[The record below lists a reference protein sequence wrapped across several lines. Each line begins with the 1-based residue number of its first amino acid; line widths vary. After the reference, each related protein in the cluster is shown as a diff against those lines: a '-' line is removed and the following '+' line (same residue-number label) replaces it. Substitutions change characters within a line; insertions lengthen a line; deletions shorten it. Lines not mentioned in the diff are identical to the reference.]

1 MTRFVLHRNLR
12 LRNRLTASPAALL
25 LLIFSLRLSAQKIET
40 SSHRPELPQHPL
52 TLQDCIAIALGE
64 SSKLEASRFDLL
76 AAGEEIRAAR
86 ASLWPSLTGSATGE
100 AFSGR
105 NAGRFALVSTTTT
118 GEGVNANRKVDLA
131 GIGIFGLRL
140 NYPIFQD
147 GSIFGLN
154 DAPTVEVKRAQRN
167 ALAWTTHLSREEV
180 VYRITEAFVAA
191 VSAQNRVQP
200 IEHRVDLLQ
209 RSLGITKEEQQ
220 NGLLLPIDVKVVSEQ
235 LSAAQSLSKAIHEK
249 AVAGSLA
256 LNKLLGLP
264 PSSHVRLVNTLPE
277 PPEPP
282 SAAQLLGRLL
292 TLHPSLQVQ
301 RANIEKAKQDYRL
314 ERFRLYPSVALHGSA
329 LDVSDFEN
337 DAHLLI
343 GGITVNVPIFD
354 FGAQSAT
361 VRARKDTYSAEQARL
376 GAVGDDLASEIV
388 GIYEQIYAS
397 SEAILRLQ
405 TELGKLDRDLRVA
418 QSQQQQGITQ
428 PLTAIDAEL
437 ALVAKHDELDVVQ
450 TRRLL
455 LYASLQ
461 KATGGAWKW
470 IP

>member
-1 MTRFVLHRNLR
+1 MTKSIPHRNLT
-12 LRNRLTASPAALL
+12 LQNSLVASLAALL
-25 LLIFSLRLSAQKIET
+25 LILPLRLSAQEIQIST
-40 SSHRPELPQHPL
+40 HNPELPRHRL

-100 AFSGR
+100 AFSGEGTS
-105 NAGRFALVSTTTT
+105 AFAIVTTGTT
-118 GEGVNANRKVDLA
+118 GEGVNARRRVNLA
-131 GIGIFGLRL
+131 GIGIFGLKL
-140 NYPIFQD
+140 EYPIFKD

-154 DAPTVEVKRAQRN
+154 DAPTVEVTRAQRN
-167 ALAWTTHLSREEV
+167 ALAWTTHLAREEV
-180 VYRITEAFVAA
+180 VYRITEAFVAT

-209 RSLGITKEEQQ
+209 QSLGITKEQQQ

-235 LSAAQSLSKAIHEK
+235 LSGAQSLSKAIHEQ
-249 AVAGSLA
+249 AVAGSLD
-256 LNKLLGLP
+256 LNRLLGLP
-264 PSSHVRLVNTLPE
+264 PSSHVHLVNTLPE

-282 SAAQLLGRLL
+282 SAAQLLNGMLS
-292 TLHPSLQVQ
+292 LHPSLQVQ
-301 RANIEKAKQDYRL
+301 RAHIEKAKQDYRL

-329 LDVSDFEN
+329 LDVSDFTN
-337 DAHLLI
+337 DAHVLI
-343 GGITVNVPIFD
+343 GGITVNIPIFD
-354 FGAQSAT
+354 FGAQLAT
-361 VRARKDTYSAEQARL
+361 MRSRRDTYNAEQARL
-376 GAVGDDLASEIV
+376 GAVGDDLASEVV
-388 GIYEQIYAS
+388 GIYEEIYAS
-397 SEAILRLQ
+397 SQNILRLQ
-405 TELGKLDRDLRVA
+405 GEIGKLDRDLRVA
-418 QSQQQQGITQ
+418 ASQQQQGITP

-437 ALVAKHDELDVVQ
+437 ALVGKQDELDVIR

-461 KATGGAWKW
+461 KAMGGAWKW

>member
-1 MTRFVLHRNLR
+1 MTKSIPQRNLT
-12 LRNRLTASPAALL
+12 LRNSLAASLAALL
-25 LLIFSLRLSAQKIET
+25 LVLPLTFSAQEIST
-40 SSHRPELPQHPL
+40 HNPELPRHPL

-105 NAGRFALVSTTTT
+105 SAGTFALVSTSTT
-118 GEGVNANRKVDLA
+118 GEGVNARKRVNLA
-131 GIGIFGLRL
+131 GIGVFGLKL
-140 NYPIFQD
+140 DYPIFKD

-154 DAPTVEVKRAQRN
+154 DAPPVELKRAQRN
-167 ALAWTTHLSREEV
+167 ALAWTTHLTREEV
-180 VYRITEAFVAA
+180 VYRITEAFVAT

-209 RSLGITKEEQQ
+209 RSLGITKEEQR

-235 LSAAQSLSKAIHEK
+235 LSGAQSLSKAIHEK

-256 LNKLLGLP
+256 LNRLLGLP
-264 PSSHVRLVNTLPE
+264 PSSHVHLVNTLPE

-301 RANIEKAKQDYRL
+301 LANIEKAKQDYRL
-314 ERFRLYPSVALHGSA
+314 ERFRLYPSVDLHGSA

-337 DAHLLI
+337 DAHVLI
-343 GGITVNVPIFD
+343 AGITVNVPIFD
-354 FGAQSAT
+354 FGAQRAT

-376 GAVGDDLASEIV
+376 GAVADDLASEIV

-397 SEAILRLQ
+397 SENILRLQ
-405 TELGKLDRDLRVA
+405 GEIGKLDRDLRVA
-418 QSQQQQGITQ
+418 ASQQQQGITPQ
-428 PLTAIDAEL
+428 LTAIDAEL
-437 ALVAKHDELDVVQ
+437 ALVGKQDELDVVR

-455 LYASLQ
+455 LYANLQ
-461 KATGGAWKW
+461 KTMGGAWKW

>member
-1 MTRFVLHRNLR
+1 
-12 LRNRLTASPAALL
+12 LL
-25 LLIFSLRLSAQKIET
+25 AQEIEIST
-40 SSHRPELPQHPL
+40 HNPELPRHPL

-105 NAGRFALVSTTTT
+105 SAGMFALVSTGTT
-118 GEGVNANRKVDLA
+118 GEGVSAGRRVNLA
-131 GIGIFGLRL
+131 GIGIFGLKL
-140 NYPIFQD
+140 DYPIFKE

-154 DAPTVEVKRAQRN
+154 DAPAVEVRRAQRT
-167 ALAWTTHLSREEV
+167 ALAWTTHLTREEV
-180 VYRITEAFVAA
+180 VYKITQAFVAT

-209 RSLGITKEEQQ
+209 RALGITKEQQQ

-235 LSAAQSLSKAIHEK
+235 LSGARSLSKAIHEQ
-249 AVAGSLA
+249 AVAGSLD
-256 LNKLLGLP
+256 LNRLLGRP
-264 PSSHVRLVNTLPE
+264 PSSHVHLVNTLPE

-282 SAAQLLGRLL
+282 SAAQLLGGLL

-301 RANIEKAKQDYRL
+301 RANIEKAKQDHRL
-314 ERFRLYPSVALHGSA
+314 ERFRLYPSVDLRGSA

-337 DAHLLI
+337 DAHNLI
-343 GGITVNVPIFD
+343 GGITVNIPIFD
-354 FGAQSAT
+354 FGAQRAT

-376 GAVGDDLASEIV
+376 VSVADDLTSEVDAIYE
-388 GIYEQIYAS
+388 GIYVS
-397 SEAILRLQ
+397 SENILRLQ
-405 TELGKLDRDLRVA
+405 GEIGKLDRDLRVA
-418 QSQQQQGITQ
+418 QSQQQQGITPQ
-428 PLTAIDAEL
+428 LTAIDAEL
-437 ALVAKHDELDVVQ
+437 ALVGKRDELDVAQ
-450 TRRLL
+450 TGRLL

-461 KATGGAWKW
+461 KAMGGTWKW

>member
-1 MTRFVLHRNLR
+1 MTKSIPQRNLT
-12 LRNRLTASPAALL
+12 LRNSLAASLAGL
-25 LLIFSLRLSAQKIET
+25 LLILPLRLSAQEIST
-40 SSHRPELPQHPL
+40 HNVELPRHAL
-52 TLQDCIAIALGE
+52 TLQDCIATALGE

-86 ASLWPSLTGSATGE
+86 ASLWPNLTGSATGE
-100 AFSGR
+100 AFSGSSTSS
-105 NAGRFALVSTTTT
+105 FAIVSTSTA
-118 GEGVNANRKVDLA
+118 GEGVNARRRVNLA

-140 NYPIFQD
+140 NYPIFKD
-147 GSIFGLN
+147 GSIFGFN
-154 DAPTVEVKRAQRN
+154 DAPPVELKRAQRN
-167 ALAWTTHLSREEV
+167 ALAWTTHLTREEV
-180 VYRITEAFVAA
+180 VYRITEAFVAS

-209 RSLGITKEEQQ
+209 RSLGITKEQQQ

-235 LSAAQSLSKAIHEK
+235 LSGAQSLSKAIHEK

-256 LNKLLGLP
+256 LDRLLGLP
-264 PSSHVRLVNTLPE
+264 PSSHVHLVNTLPE

-337 DAHLLI
+337 DAHILI

-354 FGAQSAT
+354 FGAQLDT
-361 VRARKDTYSAEQARL
+361 VRARRDTYNAEQARL
-376 GAVGDDLASEIV
+376 GAVGNDLASEVV

-397 SEAILRLQ
+397 SESILRLQ
-405 TELGKLDRDLRVA
+405 GEIGKLDRNLRVA
-418 QSQQQQGITQ
+418 QSQQQQGIAQ

-437 ALVAKHDELDVVQ
+437 AVVSKQDELDVVQ

-455 LYASLQ
+455 LYANLQ
-461 KATGGAWKW
+461 KAMGGMWKW
-470 IP
+470 IQ